1 MRIIEIKKDMARI
14 RFIKKNAEG
23 IVEDC
28 FKELETTLDSSNLPA
43 YIILNE
49 VSDKKVLNLSYT
61 GSTESISETVHGGV
75 DVSIGSRSGRIIKV
89 EGTDIFRHIDDIL
102 TIDTPTD
109 RAKNNLRGG
118 VELIKELE

>member
-1 MRIIEIKKDMARI
+1 MARI

-43 YIILNE
+43 YVILNE

-61 GSTESISETVHGGV
+61 GSTESISETIHGGM

-89 EGTDIFRHIDDIL
+89 EGTDIFMHIDDIL
-102 TIDTPTD
+102 AIKTPTD

>member
-1 MRIIEIKKDMARI
+1 MVRI

-28 FKELETTLDSSNLPA
+28 FMELETTLDSSNLPA

-49 VSDKKVLNLSYT
+49 GSDRKVLNLSYT
-61 GSTESISETVHGGV
+61 GSTESISETVQGGM
-75 DVSIGSRSGRIIKV
+75 DVSIGSRSGRIVKV

-102 TIDTPTD
+102 TINTPTD
-109 RAKNNLRGG
+109 RARNNLRGG